1 MSYEIPFTDN
11 ANKGFIT
18 IEDNAINT
26 DTSLGLIGNN
36 QEGYGSSLN
45 TNFLHLLENFSNA
58 NPPGNPVEGQ
68 LWYDTTSG
76 IDQLK
81 IYDGT
86 QWVAAGGLKKSA
98 SQPATDNSVAGDI
111 WVDTTNSQLYIYT
124 GSGYV
129 LVGPQYSSA
138 SITGA
143 ISVDIARADDA
154 EAEKVTIIYAQD
166 IPIAIIS
173 NVTFAPKSNIAG
185 YTSAIPI
192 KIGINLNK
200 SLASQL
206 NGTAEQANNLVINNL
221 PVDGT
226 KFVRNDAEA
235 GVQTVNVPLKISDN
249 RGIEF
254 GQTKNIAVLVEDA
267 DSIIEHSGT
276 GTLDIR
282 TTATQTPAIRVKT
295 ASTTNSVGINNA
307 TPAESLDVTGNI
319 LSSGTI
325 KTTLT
330 TNATSATTG
339 SITTPGGIGIAQDL
353 HVGGTLTVNSQITA
367 ENIIPENNGT
377 HNIGTASLFYDNLY
391 ANRITTTSIQPKAGA
406 SLAITATLTGTAT
419 SAGKLNSATTFS
431 LDGDVTADSFQ
442 FDGQTGGTTKV
453 LSNSTIAPA
462 FVTNKTAIPA
472 PIVGTDELLVARGSN
487 LYKAT
492 QSDIVGSIQTIP
504 VGTVVPF
511 AGTSAPSGWLLCDG
525 SSQLRTTYAT
535 LFTAIGTTYGADTSS
550 VFSLPDLRG
559 RGVVGTLG
567 SPSSNNNRI
576 TAGTGALGGVSGN
589 ASNTITTANLP
600 DHEHDLKSS
609 TNDQFYVTST
619 VGGLSGTGTSAG
631 GAASDGASG
640 SKMSTSG
647 GLVTATNSAMDTTDP
662 FVTLNYIIYTG
673 VIV

>member
-1 MSYEIPFTDN
+1 MAYEIPFTDN
-11 ANKGFIT
+11 ANKGTIT
-18 IEDNAINT
+18 VEDSSINT
-26 DTSLGLIGNN
+26 DTSLQLVGRNLSGF
-36 QEGYGSSLN
+36 GSSLN
-45 TNFLHLLENFSNA
+45 TNFLQMLENFANA
-58 NPPGNPVEGQ
+58 NPPTNPVEGQ
-68 LWYDTTSG
+68 LWYDTTAG

-98 SQPATDNSVAGDI
+98 SQPAVDNSVAGDI

-129 LVGPQYSSA
+129 LVGPEYSSA

-143 ISVDIARADDA
+143 ISVDIDRADDA
-154 EAEKVTIIYAQD
+154 PKEKVTIIYAQD
-166 IPIAIIS
+166 IPMAIIS
-173 NVTFAPKSNIAG
+173 NVAFAPKTNIAG
-185 YTSAIPI
+185 YTSTIPI
-192 KIGINLNK
+192 QIGINLNK
-200 SLASQL
+200 TLSSQL
-206 NGTAEQANNLVINNL
+206 NGTAEKANNLVINNL

-235 GVQTVNVPLKISDN
+235 GLQTVNVPLKISDA

-254 GQTKNIAVLVEDA
+254 GQTKNIAILVEDS

-276 GTLDIR
+276 GTLDVR

-295 ASTTNSVGINNA
+295 ASVTNSVGINNP

-319 LSSGTI
+319 LASGTI
-325 KTTLT
+325 KTSLT
-330 TNATSATTG
+330 TNSTSSTTG
-339 SITTPGGIGIAQDL
+339 SITTPGGLGVAQDL

-391 ANRITTTSIQPKAGA
+391 ANRITTTSIQPKAGS

-419 SAGKLNSATTFS
+419 SAGKLNSATTFR
-431 LDGDVTADSFQ
+431 LDGDVTADSFT
-442 FDGQTGGTTKV
+442 FDGQTGGTTKT
-453 LSNSTIAPA
+453 LANSTISPA
-462 FVTNKTAIPA
+462 FITNKPSIPA
-472 PIVGTDELLVARGSN
+472 PIVGTDELLVTRGSTI
-487 LYKAT
+487 YKAS

-511 AGTSAPSGWLLCDG
+511 AGTTAPSGWLLCDG
-525 SSQLRTTYAT
+525 SSQLRTTYST
-535 LFTAIGTTYGADTSS
+535 LFTSIGTTYGADTSQT
-550 VFSLPDLRG
+550 FNLPDLRG
-559 RGVVGTLG
+559 RGVVGALG

-576 TAGTGALGGVSGN
+576 TAGTGTLGGISGN
-589 ASNTITTANLP
+589 ATNTITAANLP
-600 DHEHDLKSS
+600 DHEHDLKSD

-619 VGGLSGTGTSAG
+619 VGGLSGTNTSAG

-647 GLVTATNSAMDTTDP
+647 GLTTATNSALDTTDP